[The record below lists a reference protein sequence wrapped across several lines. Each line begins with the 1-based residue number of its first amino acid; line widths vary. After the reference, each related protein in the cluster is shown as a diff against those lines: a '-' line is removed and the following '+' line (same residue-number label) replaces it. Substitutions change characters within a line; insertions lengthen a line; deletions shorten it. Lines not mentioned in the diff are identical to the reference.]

1 MVKEEVGGELFVLVA
16 GKVSLDGLVSV
27 EAEAA
32 QPLDGITLLLGD
44 RNSLGTRGE
53 RNIVI
58 GIFTKKLEELIGIR
72 GNELSKLRVAG
83 AKLLED
89 GLEHLWLLLDNLAE
103 LLELGVMSQEVE
115 VTQVTTLAGSSRSSS
130 RGGGLVATA
139 SSPTRTASLSS
150 EIEQVDIAT
159 LIGTTVGSRLSGRGL
174 SSRGGMVLLLLLLLF
189 LLDVFG
195 DSLKPS

>member
-1 MVKEEVGGELFVLVA
+1 MGD
-16 GKVSLDGLVSV
+16 SY
-27 EAEAA
+27 
-32 QPLDGITLLLGD
+32 PLDSIALLLGD

-58 GIFTKKLEELIGIR
+58 GILTKKLEELVGIR
-72 GNELSKLRVAG
+72 GNELSELRVAG

-115 VTQVTTLAGSSRSSS
+115 VTQVTTLAGGSRSSS
-130 RGGGLVATA
+130 GGGGLVATA

-150 EIEQVDIAT
+150 EIE
-159 LIGTTVGSRLSGRGL
+159 
-174 SSRGGMVLLLLLLLF
+174 
-189 LLDVFG
+189 
-195 DSLKPS
+195 